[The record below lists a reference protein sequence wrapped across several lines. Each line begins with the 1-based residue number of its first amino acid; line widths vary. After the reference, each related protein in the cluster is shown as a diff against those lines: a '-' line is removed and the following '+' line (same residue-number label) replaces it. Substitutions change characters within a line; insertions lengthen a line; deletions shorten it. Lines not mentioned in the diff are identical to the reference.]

1 MPIPSAPLRPLAEV
15 TTDNHGA
22 VVSVTAFVLL
32 SITVIIVLIKS
43 LSMIYL
49 KRVVLSV
56 DVPIWTSTIIA
67 LVQSILIQFAVDHGL
82 GMHRDVLSSSIFDTY
97 NQLIYVAELLTFSVL
112 SLTKISTSNLIRLI
126 NANQS
131 IDRSN
136 KVTQIVILGWTVL
149 AHLGYA
155 FQCQTPHWRYIRS
168 QCVGEVRARVRETKA
183 KFECYAKVCQGA
195 IMYWIMTIN
204 MLIDVVLVVLPTIM
218 LWNVQIS
225 FARRLKVMA
234 AFASRTA
241 VIVADAFQLSY
252 LGQYLHS
259 TDPTCWSSAHI
270 EIRH

>member
-1 MPIPSAPLRPLAEV
+1 
-15 TTDNHGA
+15 
-22 VVSVTAFVLL
+22 
-32 SITVIIVLIKS
+32 
-43 LSMIYL
+43 
-49 KRVVLSV
+49 
-56 DVPIWTSTIIA
+56 
-67 LVQSILIQFAVDHGL
+67 
-82 GMHRDVLSSSIFDTY
+82 MHRDVLSSSIFDTY
-97 NQLIYVAELLTFSVL
+97 NQLIYVAELLNFSVL

-136 KVTQIVILGWTVL
+136 KVTQVVILGWTVL
-149 AHLGYA
+149 AHLGYV

-168 QCVGEVRARVRETKA
+168 QCVGE
-183 KFECYAKVCQGA
+183 GA

-259 TDPTCWSSAHI
+259 TDPTWTVLGVIVCNQ
-270 EIRH
+270 